1 MGAVIITGET
11 ARKAMP
17 TMCYEHSGY
26 AGDFVVATAGPDL
39 ESIIAGKGAGAQTY
53 SETKRKPVVN
63 LDIGGG
69 TTNLAVF
76 KDGEVIDTA
85 CFDIGGR
92 LIKLDQQQKSPI

>member
-1 MGAVIITGET
+1 MLKLI
-11 ARKAMP
+11 
-17 TMCYEHSGY
+17 
-26 AGDFVVATAGPDL
+26 L
-39 ESIIAGKGAGAQTY
+39 
-53 SETKRKPVVN
+53 KRNAKPVVN

>member
-1 MGAVIITGET
+1 M
-11 ARKAMP
+11 
-17 TMCYEHSGY
+17 
-26 AGDFVVATAGPDL
+26 
-39 ESIIAGKGAGAQTY
+39 
-53 SETKRKPVVN
+53 VN

-92 LIKLDQQQKSPI
+92 LIKLDQQQKSPIAPKIQEIINKKG